1 LGVGEAHTSV
11 YSSKIFEN
19 ETPLLA
25 GVFALLIGR
34 DPCAEKSDRGG
45 CAVVDGAMEVEAAGL
60 DLKDERESPASL
72 VVIFYKK
79 KT

>member
-1 LGVGEAHTSV
+1 
-11 YSSKIFEN
+11 
-19 ETPLLA
+19 
-25 GVFALLIGR
+25 LIGR

-60 DLKDERESPASL
+60 DLKDKRAPPASL